1 MLYLL
6 AGFLVFWLGLYGLKA
21 FAQANPAALARFIR
35 LAGGWAALLVA
46 GLLLLR
52 GRFDMAIGLGGLAAW
67 LLKISYGSPFRLF
80 KSAGKSGFGRVSCV
94 RSAMIEMELD
104 HATGKMRGTILAGP
118 DEGKLLDSLT
128 RPQCEIL
135 YRLCCRDDP
144 EGARLLE
151 AYLDRRFSGW
161 RATDDQRRDA
171 GTADA
176 PRRAGAMSK
185 DEAYE
190 VLGLQ
195 KGASREEVVR
205 SHRSL
210 MKKLHPD
217 HGGTTDLAARV
228 NEAKDVL
235 MRRHQ

>member
-6 AGFLVFWLGLYGLKA
+6 AGFLVFWLGLYALKA
-21 FAQANPAALARFIR
+21 FAQANPAELARFIR
-35 LAGGWAALLVA
+35 RAGGWAALLVA

-67 LLKISYGSPFRLF
+67 LLKLGYGSPFRLF
-80 KSAGKSGFGRVSCV
+80 KTAGRSGVGRVSCV

-104 HATGKMRGTILAGP
+104 HETGRMRGTILAGP
-118 DEGKLLDSLT
+118 DEGKFLDSLT
-128 RPQCEIL
+128 RPQCEAL
-135 YRLCCRDDP
+135 YCLCCRDDP

-161 RATDDQRRDA
+161 RPTDDQRRDP
-171 GTADA
+171 GSADA

>member
-6 AGFLVFWLGLYGLKA
+6 AGFLVFWLGLYALKA
-21 FAQANPAALARFIR
+21 FSQANPAALARLIR
-35 LAGGWAALLVA
+35 RASGWAALLA
-46 GLLLLR
+46 AALLLAR
-52 GRFDMAIGLGGLAAW
+52 GRIDMAIGLGGFALW
-67 LLKISYGSPFRLF
+67 LLKISYGSPLGLF
-80 KSAGKSGFGRVSCV
+80 KSAGGREFAKASCV

-104 HATGKMRGTILAGP
+104 HATGRMRGTILAGP
-118 DEGKLLDSLT
+118 DEGKLLNALT
-128 RPQCEIL
+128 RPQCEAL
-135 YRLCCRDDP
+135 HRLCCRDDP

-151 AYLDRRFSGW
+151 AYLDRRFAGW
-161 RATDDQRRDA
+161 RSTDDQRRDA
-171 GTADA
+171 GTAEA
-176 PRRAGAMSK
+176 GRRPGAMSK